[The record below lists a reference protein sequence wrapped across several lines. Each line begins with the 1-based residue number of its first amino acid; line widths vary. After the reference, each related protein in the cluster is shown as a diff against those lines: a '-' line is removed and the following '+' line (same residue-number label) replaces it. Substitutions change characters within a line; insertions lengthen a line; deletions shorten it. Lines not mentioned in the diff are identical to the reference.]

1 MGRVAVLGSL
11 NVDLVTRVER
21 HPLPGETLLG
31 EAGGRFAGG
40 KGGNQAAAAA
50 RAGVE
55 VRMLARVGADDA
67 GTAYRERLAALGID
81 ATTVSTSPDAPTG
94 TALITV
100 DEAGE
105 NSIIVVAGA
114 NAEPDASLVAE
125 AARLVDGDVLLCS
138 LEVDLGTVAEAA
150 RAAHAAGARV
160 VINLAP
166 YAALPPDVVA
176 LADPVVVNEPEMRA
190 LADSDLIPES
200 LLVTFG
206 AAGARWGLDGV
217 DGIPVEASEVGD
229 TVGAGDAFCGAL
241 AAALAGGADR
251 RPRSRR
257 RTRPVRRPC
266 AGPAPSPT
274 QPSDGM
280 YLVRYVTTGVR
291 LSA

>member
-31 EAGGRFAGG
+31 QAGGRFAGG

-50 RAGVE
+50 RAGAD
-55 VRMLARVGADDA
+55 VRMLARVGADEA
-67 GTAYRERLAALGID
+67 GTAYLERLAGLGVD
-81 ATTVSTSPDAPTG
+81 VSAVSTSAGAATG

-100 DEAGE
+100 DETGE

-114 NAEPDASLVAE
+114 NAEADASLVA
-125 AARLVDGDVLLCS
+125 AAAGLGPGDVLLCS
-138 LEVDLGTVAEAA
+138 LEVDLGTVADAA

-160 VINLAP
+160 VVNLAP

-176 LADPVVVNEPEMRA
+176 LADPVVVNESEMRA
-190 LADSDLIPES
+190 LADSGLLPES

-206 AAGARWGLDGV
+206 PAGARWGTDGV
-217 DGIPVEASEVGD
+217 DGIPVAPGEIAD

-241 AAALAGGADR
+241 AAALADGADNGTALEAANR
-251 RPRSRR
+251 AGADA
-257 RTRPVRRPC
+257 VRW
-266 AGPAPSPT
+266 AGA
-274 QPSDGM
+274 QPDAA
-280 YLVRYVTTGVR
+280 L
-291 LSA
+291 